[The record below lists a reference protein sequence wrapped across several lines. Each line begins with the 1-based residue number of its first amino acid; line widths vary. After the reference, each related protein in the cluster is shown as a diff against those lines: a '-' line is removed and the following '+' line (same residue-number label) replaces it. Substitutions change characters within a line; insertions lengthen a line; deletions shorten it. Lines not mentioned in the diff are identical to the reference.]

1 MRVLPV
7 IDLKQGV
14 VVRGIAGNRE
24 SYRPVVSQL
33 VKSADPTAVATAFAS
48 KLAAADVYVAD
59 LDALGGAEPDWDN
72 YRRIAAAGLKIWLD
86 CGIRNVARARS
97 VADFARQEKCL
108 AGIIFALES
117 VAGPADLRELVS
129 FADPNLAI
137 FSLDLL
143 RGEPWSKSPGWQS
156 RSLLQIAGA
165 AAEAGVG
172 RIVVVDLAQVGVG
185 EGPSVAPLCRELRA
199 TIPNLELTAGGG
211 VRHADDICLLA
222 DAGCSRVLVASAL
235 HDGRIIPADLVEL

>member
-143 RGEPWSKSPGWQS
+143 RGEPWSKSPGWNRAPYCKLPARPLRRAS
-156 RSLLQIAGA
+156 
-165 AAEAGVG
+165 
-172 RIVVVDLAQVGVG
+172 G
-185 EGPSVAPLCRELRA
+185 ESSSWTWRR
-199 TIPNLELTAGGG
+199 
-211 VRHADDICLLA
+211 
-222 DAGCSRVLVASAL
+222 SAL
-235 HDGRIIPADLVEL
+235 VRGRASPHYAGNCVRPFRTWS